1 MKTYPV
7 KFKPIHKE
15 RIWGGSAL
23 AEKYKKP
30 FPPGLKI
37 GESWEISDRQDSMSI
52 VENGEYEG
60 MSLTEL
66 VDRFKDDFLG
76 NIAAVKFPVLVK
88 VIDARDVLSV
98 QVHPDDAFAK
108 KNENGSSGK
117 TEMWYVIETDP
128 GAKITAAL
136 RKKTSREEFRKALEG
151 KKLPGL
157 LNTFPVK
164 PGDVI
169 FIPSGRVH
177 AIGAGIVL
185 LEIQQ
190 NADVTYRVYDWD
202 RVGFDGKPRELHVE
216 KALKV
221 IDFNDSKDPVVPVK
235 EQVLG
240 NNSKRPM
247 VSCKYFS
254 NDAYR
259 ISDEMRLKTKGSFN
273 IVSCVE
279 GEFEVEAGNVVER
292 LSKGYSC
299 VIPASASDY
308 SLKNIGKDFSTAV
321 VTIGKK

>member
-1 MKTYPV
+1 MKVYPI

-15 RIWGGSAL
+15 RIWGGAAL
-23 AEKYKKP
+23 VEKYNKP
-30 FPPGLKI
+30 FPADLKI
-37 GESWEISDRQDSMSI
+37 GESWEISDRRDSMSV

-66 VDRFKDDFLG
+66 VDRFKDGFLG
-76 NIAAVKFPVLVK
+76 NIETDRFPVLVK
-88 VIDARDVLSV
+88 VIDAGDVLSV
-98 QVHPDDAFAK
+98 QVHPDDAFAR

-117 TEMWYVIETDP
+117 TEMWYIIEAEP

-136 RKKTSREEFRKALEG
+136 KKKTDRDEFKKALEG
-151 KKLPGL
+151 KKLPEL

-202 RVGFDGKPRELHVE
+202 RAGFDGKPRELHVE
-216 KALKV
+216 KALRV

-240 NNSKRPM
+240 DNSKRPM

-254 NDAYR
+254 NNAYR
-259 ISDEMRLKTKGSFN
+259 VSSGIKLRTKNSFN

-279 GEFEVEAGNVVER
+279 GEFEVEAGNAVER

-299 VIPASASDY
+299 VIPALAPGY